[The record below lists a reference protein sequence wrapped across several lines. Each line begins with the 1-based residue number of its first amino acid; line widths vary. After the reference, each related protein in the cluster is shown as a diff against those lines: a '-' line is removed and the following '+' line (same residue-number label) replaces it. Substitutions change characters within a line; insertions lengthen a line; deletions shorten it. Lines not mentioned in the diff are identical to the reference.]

1 MRSCCTLS
9 QHVRVNLR
17 FLEDV
22 NYQLPTLDILFR
34 QITMIIEVR
43 VAFVFGLQTLWLIDF
58 SKIYQLKGL
67 EPKNKSHTNFYEH
80 CDLTKKYI

>member
-17 FLEDV
+17 FLEDL

-34 QITMIIEVR
+34 QITMFIKVR
-43 VAFVFGLQTLWLIDF
+43 VAYVFELQTLKLIDS
-58 SKIYQLKGL
+58 SKIY
-67 EPKNKSHTNFYEH
+67 
-80 CDLTKKYI
+80 